1 MVVWP
6 TCSKLSR
13 ALSSKRP
20 IAPLDV
26 DIGGILCWRFRLG
39 PARAGGYV
47 VQDDAEKTEQSEGS
61 EHGFKEPLP
70 HGVAPRDLRIAG
82 QVAVA
87 LGIGGM
93 LIGYIYLR
101 RGSFFSGVRN
111 EISDWK
117 RRRNMRKFQVYMR
130 DNSGDTATLPDR
142 WVN

>member
-47 VQDDAEKTEQSEGS
+47 VEDDAQKTEQSTGS
-61 EHGFKEPLP
+61 EHGSKEPLP
-70 HGVAPRDLRIAG
+70 PGVAPRDLRIAG

-87 LGIGGM
+87 LGIGGIVEYVDHM
-93 LIGYIYLR
+93 GSADGLR
-101 RGSFFSGVRN
+101 IVDARGFLSREFFFFFCV
-111 EISDWK
+111 
-117 RRRNMRKFQVYMR
+117 
-130 DNSGDTATLPDR
+130 
-142 WVN
+142 